1 MLPVQEAVGVTA
13 RQWRLQ
19 ICGGNVREKYRGAVT
34 LLDRL
39 KTLVKDVSQVA
50 AGAVC
55 GYIDLLQ
62 PQHAIP
68 DVFLWMISN
77 NKRIAYHRIPARF
90 ECRPFILFYYYITG
104 CVCGVRYM

>member
-1 MLPVQEAVGVTA
+1 MATET
-13 RQWRLQ
+13 
-19 ICGGNVREKYRGAVT
+19 E
-34 LLDRL
+34 
-39 KTLVKDVSQVA
+39 
-50 AGAVC
+50 C

-90 ECRPFILFYYYITG
+90 
-104 CVCGVRYM
+104 VCTYNVEIYHLVKHLRSFPSLGHLVTWSLGHLVTWSLGHSVT

>member
-1 MLPVQEAVGVTA
+1 MATET
-13 RQWRLQ
+13 
-19 ICGGNVREKYRGAVT
+19 
-34 LLDRL
+34 
-39 KTLVKDVSQVA
+39 
-50 AGAVC
+50 VC

-90 ECRPFILFYYYITG
+90 VYAYN
-104 CVCGVRYM
+104 V

>member
-1 MLPVQEAVGVTA
+1 MTA

-19 ICGGNVREKYRGAVT
+19 IGGGNVREKYRGAVT

-50 AGAVC
+50 TETVC

-90 ECRPFILFYYYITG
+90 VCTYNVEIYITLLFSIAE
-104 CVCGVRYM
+104 Y

>member
-1 MLPVQEAVGVTA
+1 MTA

-19 ICGGNVREKYRGAVT
+19 IGGGNVREKYRGAVT

-39 KTLVKDVSQVA
+39 KTLVNDVSQVA
-50 AGAVC
+50 TETEC

-90 ECRPFILFYYYITG
+90 
-104 CVCGVRYM
+104 VCIHIM